1 MFDLNNN
8 QKILNKH
15 FDECYMFMVMVYD
28 YLQKS
33 MQAANG
39 QTKLTINNLAYEILN
54 KTHLSLRAQKCG
66 EKIYF
71 TSVELSLCI
80 IVS

>member
-1 MFDLNNN
+1 MHLLIMFDLNNN

-39 QTKLTINNLAYEILN
+39 QTKLTINNLEYEFLN
-54 KTHLSLRAQKCG
+54 KAFLSLTAHKGATKRL
-66 EKIYF
+66 I
-71 TSVELSLCI
+71 LLH
-80 IVS
+80 